1 MFGVGLQCCVRIL
14 RFSCRHCSSCGSR
27 LFSWGVLKTFFS
39 PSFHEILAGIG
50 LAQQDAQSLE
60 TLHTFDSIAII
71 MIFRLV
77 QVRLLSLFCGSWL
90 NGFQCNWLDT
100 SFGPNVSFQ
109 SYCGKSSA
117 MAEFSLGLS
126 LRASQQ
132 TLAAKMRLRNQM
144 NRMMIFVEVA
154 STLVMIQVGLFTH
167 ELYCIFPFLF
177 LVVAGIFKHAD
188 FLRGRLHKS
197 FVGRTFISIFACEE
211 SLLDAATPT
220 MTVARLL
227 SLLARIAC
235 SFVCY
240 RLIAFGTC
248 PVMMAAADYSCFSST
263 WRATTTVT
271 MTRTTTTGTTTLIGG
286 NVTKSSVGTV
296 SSVTDH
302 PHTAEWEGWEGR
314 KWIGWPQS
322 LPILD
327 EWREVS
333 GWAPLTGQKALEVH
347 EKVCGPEDAW
357 ANLSRHEM
365 EIMGFTLLILEWGVA
380 MDLCNSDL
388 NLVPAMFL
396 ASCEMGEVDPIQYQ
410 RCRQVTAEGGCN
422 AAFMLCATRLRGS
435 TTSSWFLLVFYFY
448 FPHLA
453 VCLLCSFWGVVVGI
467 AIPGCAR
474 FFWYVVWLQQGAE
487 FERVA
492 NNEAQV
498 VRIAME
504 QTHAD
509 AGTEFGNSTESSPVA
524 TKIIE
529 EHPAIEEAVAKTT
542 VCIKEELRKEIQLKS
557 AELKAQ
563 LDRGEFFDSLFWDR
577 RSLELKVFFF
587 FLDILLDLWC
597 CLTYLLSENYGF
609 AACQSTIIIISGIVQ
624 FWRVR
629 GRDVRQAL
637 TRSWDVG
644 LPTDTI
650 FRLLIAE
657 KAFEAPMSLCLQ
669 YFSAFHL
676 TENLAAFISLEIS
689 MAISIV
695 GIGEGIYSS
704 RLLVETAGPK
714 PSQPSK
720 PPKRH
725 NEETVASKLSSPPK
739 LSVLITDAGAP
750 GSEVPDCNEPL
761 PPPQGLWVNQLADA
775 LPPPGL
781 KRSAL
786 EQPANTPPG
795 MIGKQIGGAPA
806 QPSAT
811 NGGSPAMPPGQ
822 AANGPPGMI
831 GKQIGGAPAQPSATN
846 GGSPAMPPGQAANGP
861 PGMIGKQIG
870 GAPAQPSATNGSP
883 AMPPGQAANT
893 PPGMIGKQIGG
904 APAQPSATNGG
915 SPAMPPGQ
923 AANTPPGMIGK
934 QIGGAPAQPSATNG
948 GSPAMPPG
956 QAANG
961 PPGMIGKQIGG
972 APAQPSAT
980 NGGST
985 NGSSPAMPPGQ
996 AANRPPS
1003 MIGKQYGGYPAM
1015 PPGQQANRPP
1025 GMIGKQHGGYPA
1037 MPPGQPANRPPGMIG
1052 KQYGGYPAM
1061 PAGQPANR
1069 PPGMIGKQ
1077 HGGYP
1082 AMPPEQPANRPPGM
1096 IGKQIGGAPAGPSAT
1111 NGGYPAMPPPGLAAK
1126 RPRFPAIQLEG
1137 DRIAETE

>member
-1 MFGVGLQCCVRIL
+1 
-14 RFSCRHCSSCGSR
+14 
-27 LFSWGVLKTFFS
+27 
-39 PSFHEILAGIG
+39 
-50 LAQQDAQSLE
+50 
-60 TLHTFDSIAII
+60 
-71 MIFRLV
+71 
-77 QVRLLSLFCGSWL
+77 
-90 NGFQCNWLDT
+90 
-100 SFGPNVSFQ
+100 
-109 SYCGKSSA
+109 

-132 TLAAKMRLRNQM
+132 TLAAKMRLRNHM

-154 STLVMIQVGLFTH
+154 STLVMIQLGLFTH

-177 LVVAGIFKHAD
+177 LVVAGFFKHAD

-271 MTRTTTTGTTTLIGG
+271 MTRTTTTGTTTWTVTTTWIDG
-286 NVTKSSVGTV
+286 NVTMESSEDTF
-296 SSVTDH
+296 SSVTEH
-302 PHTAEWEGWEGR
+302 PHTAEWESWEGR
-314 KWIGWPQS
+314 KWFGWQQS
-322 LPILD
+322 LPKF
-327 EWREVS
+327 EEGWREVS

-347 EKVCGPEDAW
+347 EKVCGPEYTW
-357 ANLSRHEM
+357 ANLSHEM
-365 EIMGFTLLILEWGVA
+365 EIMGFTLLVSEGDVTR
-380 MDLCNSDL
+380 DFCDPDL

-396 ASCEMGEVDPIQYQ
+396 ASCEMEEVDPIQYQ

-422 AAFMLCATRLRGS
+422 AVFMLCATRLRGS

-467 AIPGCAR
+467 GCAR

-487 FERVA
+487 FER
-492 NNEAQV
+492 
-498 VRIAME
+498 M
-504 QTHAD
+504 
-509 AGTEFGNSTESSPVA
+509 
-524 TKIIE
+524 
-529 EHPAIEEAVAKTT
+529 AKTT

-597 CLTYLLSENYGF
+597 CLTYLLAENYGF

-704 RLLVETAGPK
+704 RLLVETAGVMKELWYRPFGLPISPK
-714 PSQPSK
+714 PSK
-720 PPKRH
+720 PPKSPKRQQRPKRPQRRKRPKQH
-725 NEETVASKLSSPPK
+725 NEETAASKLSSPPK
-739 LSVLITDAGAP
+739 LSALITNAGAP

-781 KRSAL
+781 KGSAF
-786 EQPANTPPG
+786 EQPANR
-795 MIGKQIGGAPA
+795 
-806 QPSAT
+806 
-811 NGGSPAMPPGQ
+811 
-822 AANGPPGMI
+822 
-831 GKQIGGAPAQPSATN
+831 
-846 GGSPAMPPGQAANGP
+846 P

-870 GAPAQPSATNGSP
+870 GAPAQPSATNGSSP
-883 AMPPGQAANT
+883 ASAPAQPSATNGSSPASAPAQPSATNGSSPASAPAQTSATN
-893 PPGMIGKQIGG
+893 GG
-904 APAQPSATNGG
+904 SPASAPAQPSATNGSSPASAPAQTSATNGGSPASAPAQPSATNGG
-915 SPAMPPGQ
+915 SPAMPQ
-923 AANTPPGMIGK
+923 L
-934 QIGGAPAQPSATNG
+934 
-948 GSPAMPPG
+948 
-956 QAANG
+956 
-961 PPGMIGKQIGG
+961 
-972 APAQPSAT
+972 
-980 NGGST
+980 
-985 NGSSPAMPPGQ
+985 
-996 AANRPPS
+996 
-1003 MIGKQYGGYPAM
+1003 
-1015 PPGQQANRPP
+1015 ANRPP
-1025 GMIGKQHGGYPA
+1025 GMIGKQYGGYPA

-1061 PAGQPANR
+1061 PPGQPANR

-1077 HGGYP
+1077 YGGYP
-1082 AMPPEQPANRPPGM
+1082 AMRPGQPANRPPGMIGKQYGAYPAMPPGQAANRPPGMIGKQYGDYPPMPPGQPANRPPGMIGKQYGAYPAMPPGQAANRPPGMIGKQYGDYPPMPPGQPANRPPGM
-1096 IGKQIGGAPAGPSAT
+1096 IGKQIGGAPAA
-1111 NGGYPAMPPPGLAAK
+1111 NGSYPAMPPPG
-1126 RPRFPAIQLEG
+1126 PRATMQHGSFHRGPSDPQARFLAIQLEG